1 MALSKIGGEYKGD
14 DKSGTG
20 GIIRVSEKQ
29 LDTSIT
35 IDDNTNGLC
44 AGPLTL
50 ATGVTITVG
59 TGATLVIV

>member
-1 MALSKIGGEYKGD
+1 MISQGLA
-14 DKSGTG
+14 

-29 LDTSIT
+29 LDTNVT
-35 IDDNTNGLC
+35 IDNNTNGLC

-59 TGATLVIV
+59 TGATLVIA

>member
-1 MALSKIGGEYKGD
+1 MALSKVGGEYKGD

-20 GIIRVSEKQ
+20 GIIRVSQKQ

-35 IDDNTNGLC
+35 IDANTNGLC

-50 ATGVTITVG
+50 ATGVVITVS
-59 TGATLVIV
+59 TGATLVIA